1 MLKRRSA
8 SFCSDLSGSRAHRRR
23 YWYGPYFPTRVSR
36 APFHSIFIHQA
47 RFSSFLLSFPMHRSR
62 PAERRG
68 LSSIFLVSLEKNA
81 SSFFKLRPVVN
92 HHHRANGSAVSSPKL
107 KQKAWPLQT
116 PMLVENREILRI
128 YINKCTWSCI
138 RLTTDFIQALRCMNI
153 YSRSVFFL
161 SADTQIAPVI
171 QHTLNAA
178 LYIQPEKSG
187 LGGLKTRP
195 ATTPCVCWHMLF
207 GQCQKENA
215 KREINYEDYIRQSQF
230 VLNIASCFRTCTT
243 CERDGVVQKAFAKRP
258 RLNEPI
264 GVQQFM

>member
-8 SFCSDLSGSRAHRRR
+8 SFCSDLSGSRAHRRH

-47 RFSSFLLSFPMHRSR
+47 RFSSFLLLFPMHGSR
-62 PAERRG
+62 PAGRRG

-92 HHHRANGSAVSSPKL
+92 HHHRANGSAVLSPKL

-116 PMLVENREILRI
+116 PMPMLGAENRERSCE

-178 LYIQPEKSG
+178 LYIN
-187 LGGLKTRP
+187 
-195 ATTPCVCWHMLF
+195 
-207 GQCQKENA
+207 QKKVAWVE
-215 KREINYEDYIRQSQF
+215 
-230 VLNIASCFRTCTT
+230 
-243 CERDGVVQKAFAKRP
+243 
-258 RLNEPI
+258 
-264 GVQQFM
+264 